1 MKKVLSSIVI
11 SGKGKGKKL
20 GFPTVNILLEEEMES
35 GVYSGK
41 VFVDGIEYKAGI
53 YINRDEK
60 ILEAHLLDFSRNLRG
75 KEIEIEIGKRIRD
88 VRKFDSDEDL
98 KAQIKKDIEAIKIS
112 NF

>member
-41 VFVDGIEYKAGI
+41 VFVDGMEHKVGI
-53 YINRDEK
+53 YISRDEK
-60 ILEAHLLDFSRNLRG
+60 ILEAHLLDFSENLRG
-75 KEIEIEIGKRIRD
+75 KEIEIEIGKKIRE
-88 VRKFDSDEDL
+88 VRRFSSDEKLKKQILKDL
-98 KAQIKKDIEAIKIS
+98 SIIRNS
-112 NF
+112 